1 MKDKEMAQHYGM
13 SWRNPREIFS
23 SFGAGGVV
31 SGLAGFAHH
40 RRPDRTR
47 RREKCIPYAHSSSS
61 YITRRQVYSA
71 PSRRRRRTYLNFS
84 FSPSPPPY
92 AASPAIP
99 LDRGLPCLLG
109 VYIFSSNLFFHF
121 LPRVGLPRFYRLRLS
136 PCVGQGE
143 KRNLKTRTLKDR
155 RISTGVKTEKKT
167 KRES

>member
-1 MKDKEMAQHYGM
+1 MEEPTRNLLFFWGWGCCVGACGICPSLSPRPNEEKREMYT
-13 SWRNPREIFS
+13 
-23 SFGAGGVV
+23 V
-31 SGLAGFAHH
+31 
-40 RRPDRTR
+40 RTQN
-47 RREKCIPYAHSSSS
+47 SSS
-61 YITRRQVYSA
+61 YITGRRQVYSA
-71 PSRRRRRTYLNFS
+71 PSRRRRRTYLNFG

-143 KRNLKTRTLKDR
+143 KRNLKTRR
-155 RISTGVKTEKKT
+155 GS
-167 KRES
+167 